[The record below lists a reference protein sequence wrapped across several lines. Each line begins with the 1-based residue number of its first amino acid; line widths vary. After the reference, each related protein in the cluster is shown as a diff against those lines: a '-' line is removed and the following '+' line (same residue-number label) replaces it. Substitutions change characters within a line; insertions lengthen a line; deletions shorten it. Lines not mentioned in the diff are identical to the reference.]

1 MKLTLSNP
9 RQIITMTLVW
19 TATLFTVD
27 YIKHPRPL
35 SVLSG
40 ITREGLVDAGRLTSP
55 TIILRMNHLC
65 CSGCLDDLRAALHP
79 LIWADKVEL
88 QKDSLT
94 RQVGNQRERPLN
106 DFSNRV
112 QIELRAEDIARVD
125 FVALDRAV
133 RDAGFVAEHI
143 QFGGIPHMRLEARL
157 PHLCCT
163 NMCKLAVEEDVKI
176 ARQPWVGSDFK
187 WLESISVDRQQKT
200 VKAYTRYGSIVDV
213 GEFIAALNHLG
224 FAPAAL
230 TVSREN

>member
-65 CSGCLDDLRAALHP
+65 CSGCLDDLRAALQP
-79 LIWADKVEL
+79 LTWADKVEL
-88 QKDSLT
+88 DKSALAPGS
-94 RQVGNQRERPLN
+94 GNQREQALN
-106 DFSNRV
+106 DFSNPVR
-112 QIELRAEDIARVD
+112 IEIKAEDIARMD
-125 FVALDRAV
+125 FMALDRAM

-143 QFGGIPHMRLEARL
+143 EFSGIPHMRLEAQVK
-157 PHLCCT
+157 HLCC
-163 NMCKLAVEEDVKI
+163 NLCKVGVEEGFKI
-176 ARQPWVGSDFK
+176 AIQPGAGSDFK
-187 WLESISVDRQQKT
+187 WLEKINVDRPEKT
-200 VKAYTRYGSIVDV
+200 VAAYTRYDSIVDV